1 MSIEKRLFPKPEDSF
16 RRRQFRAVKAAVVV
30 GLLVAAALVLVLFL
44 LNSRSPQ

>member
-30 GLLVAAALVLVLFL
+30 GLLVAAVVVLL
-44 LNSRSPQ
+44 LYLMNSRPHP